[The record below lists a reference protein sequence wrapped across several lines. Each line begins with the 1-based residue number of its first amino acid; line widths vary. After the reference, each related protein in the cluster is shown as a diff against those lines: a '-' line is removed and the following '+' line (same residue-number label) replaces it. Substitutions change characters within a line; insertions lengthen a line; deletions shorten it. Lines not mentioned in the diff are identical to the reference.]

1 MKHQDWETIVIKKP
15 NKETIKHKPIN
26 DMGAKHSKLDA
37 DGDMPIEAKK
47 KPLLGKQITQMRLIK
62 ELNQKQFA
70 QILNIQESTL
80 RNYEADK
87 EQPPGPIKTK
97 IQKITGI
104 NFN

>member
-1 MKHQDWETIVIKKP
+1 M
-15 NKETIKHKPIN
+15 
-26 DMGAKHSKLDA
+26 AKGKTLESGSIFEKLDA

-70 QILNIQESTL
+70 QMLNIQESTL

-104 NFN
+104 NFK